1 MIKFYRFLICLSL
14 FLFPALAKT
23 DCVEPFVLITVPKSG
38 SHMIIKALHFL
49 TGGVPIWHTH
59 FPSIHCV
66 PPQDGF
72 LYTHFC
78 MSSQLEA
85 NYADLPELKK
95 IINIR
100 DLRDVCVS
108 IVHQIRKSPWP
119 GMSREQRNTFLNMP
133 FDEQLLF
140 VINFDYELED
150 VSKFAPNSL
159 QTSIIKVAEQSTR
172 YSLDDKCLVCRYESL
187 VGPKGGGSEEM
198 QKEELK
204 RIASYIGVDMTE
216 DALEQ
221 ISAYIYGNEI
231 DPFRQKSF
239 IHFQSTFHQGKT
251 QSWKVYFK
259 EVHKE
264 AFKETLGKYLIAL
277 GYEQDNNW

>member
-1 MIKFYRFLICLSL
+1 
-14 FLFPALAKT
+14 
-23 DCVEPFVLITVPKSG
+23 
-38 SHMIIKALHFL
+38 MIIKALHFL

-59 FPSIHCV
+59 FPSSYYI

-78 MSSQLEA
+78 MSEQLES
-85 NYADLPELKK
+85 NYLNLPKLKK

-108 IVHQIRKSPWP
+108 IVRQIHKAPWP
-119 GMSREQRNTFLNMP
+119 GMSWEQRKAFLEMS

-150 VSKFAPNSL
+150 VSEFAPNSL
-159 QTSIIKVAEQSTR
+159 QTSMIKVAEQSVK
-172 YSLDDKCLVCRYESL
+172 YSLDDGSLVCRYESL

-198 QKEELK
+198 QREELR
-204 RIASYIGVDMTE
+204 RIAAYIGVDMTE
-216 DALEQ
+216 SFLDQ
-221 ISAYIYGNEI
+221 ISTYIYGNEV
-231 DPFRQKSF
+231 DPFKQKNF
-239 IHFQSTFHQGKT
+239 AHFRSTFHQGKT
-251 QSWKVYFK
+251 QNWKVCFK
-259 EVHKE
+259 EDHKE
-264 AFKETLGKYLIAL
+264 AFKNKLGKYLIAL